1 MFKAASVEERREN
14 KFFAEL
20 EIEKE
25 VDEERVKYVREELGI
40 SEERFL

>member
-1 MFKAASVEERREN
+1 MEN
-14 KFFAEL
+14 KFFEEL

-25 VDEERVKYVREELGI
+25 IDEERVKYVREELGI